1 MAAGLTQL
9 SADLILAQERL
20 ITRMAGEEELD
31 EGRMDS
37 RKKEQRMGMGRN
49 NHATHFFRGM
59 KTQIWCLWMVVL
71 VAATDITEIDE
82 HAGLIFQQMGSVVR
96 YKNTWRIVY
105 FLPMREIRTNL
116 QAIVR
121 KAVSMDSVKKL
132 LIEQEVLNSVDLT
145 NRAPSSISEIRPIL
159 ELMTTEIHEIARVLY
174 DNGKLLFPEK
184 KREKRSL
191 LPVVGS
197 LIDFLFGNIDEKTF
211 NKLKQ
216 KLENVREKQGIS
228 TMLPCW

>member
-1 MAAGLTQL
+1 M
-9 SADLILAQERL
+9 S
-20 ITRMAGEEELD
+20 
-31 EGRMDS
+31 
-37 RKKEQRMGMGRN
+37 
-49 NHATHFFRGM
+49 
-59 KTQIWCLWMVVL
+59 
-71 VAATDITEIDE
+71 ATDITEMDE
-82 HAGLIFQQMGSVVR
+82 HAGLIFQQIGSVVR

-121 KAVSMDSVKKL
+121 KAIGMDSVKKL

-145 NRAPSSISEIRPIL
+145 NKAPSSISEIRPIF

-174 DNGKLLFPEK
+174 DTGKLLFPEK

-191 LPVVGS
+191 LPIVGS

-211 NKLKQ
+211 SKLKQ
-216 KLENVREKQGIS
+216 KLENVREKQGKMVDIMVNQTVMSRNMIKLVKEATEKVEKEVDNILASTRNLSKAIGEEEKGRTSSRNEYLTIIS
-228 TMLPCW
+228 HLV